1 MWSYI
6 IVLKRVSL
14 RQIVL
19 GIGLDYVYAVPI
31 VIMSEN
37 GGMFTKKKLMTLTRS
52 CKVRKMKEMMY
63 VNEEE
68 GLKKQDLVW
77 RFLRYFRGS

>member
-14 RQIVL
+14 RQIGL

-52 CKVRKMKEMMY
+52 FKSQE
-63 VNEEE
+63 NE
-68 GLKKQDLVW
+68 
-77 RFLRYFRGS
+77 RRCAASTTPYPSTR